1 VAKRKTKV
9 ETEFNKWRK
18 KKDLSLADV
27 ARKTGIDYM
36 TVARWSSGVNK
47 KPRLAYREKLGKA
60 FPDCPL
66 AVD

>member
-1 VAKRKTKV
+1 MAKMQKQ

-18 KKDLSLADV
+18 AKGLSLADV

-36 TVARWSSGVNK
+36 TVARWNTGVNK
-47 KPRLAYREKLGKA
+47 MPRRIYREKLGKV

-66 AVD
+66 AAD

>member
-1 VAKRKTKV
+1 MAQKNNDS
-9 ETEFNKWRK
+9 EFNKWRK
-18 KKDLSLADV
+18 KNGLSLADL

-47 KPRLAYREKLGKA
+47 RPRAAYREKLRKK

-66 AVD
+66 AED